1 MKQKPSIQSTAKPN
15 QTLAIND
22 WFAYI
27 HRSATGATGT
37 EQAQKQYDN
46 LFANNFKQGK

>member
-1 MKQKPSIQSTAKPN
+1 MKQLPKRSIRSTAKPD

-27 HRSATGATGT
+27 HRSGNNATGA
-37 EQAQKQYDN
+37 EQVQKQYDN
-46 LFANNFKQGK
+46 LYANNFKK